1 MVRDVENKYLMLDN
15 RTRKVALVVSPLL
28 SHPLLE
34 VALASLFNVLQ
45 CPSITVLP
53 SSVMAAVGGGLRS
66 ALVIDIGWAETSVS
80 AVLEYREVAQKRTV
94 RASKMLNEEFS
105 KAIAKG
111 EDITFTEGEEVL
123 TRMAWCREREGSGVT
138 KIGGNEAAL
147 SISFSATSVQLTTND
162 LAAPADRVLFA
173 QNTPNQELDDHELPI
188 HLLAYNVLLSLPID
202 VRKLCMSRIV
212 IAGGAS
218 NMPGLKRRVLQ
229 ELEYLVQQRGWDPVR
244 NYGSAGMRRKGDV
257 LPKRAVNVQSS
268 AVPGTIPV
276 KVTEDTASPPPAA
289 VDFAPAHLSPQEP
302 DPVFAKL
309 RQQQLKLDPIPVEGV
324 VRAVNTL
331 GAWAGASLAM
341 NLRVRGVVE
350 IERERFM
357 QHGLVGGASKKEVS
371 VAAQR
376 QSLGPGVRPGGTE
389 RSSWNLGI
397 WA

>member
-1 MVRDVENKYLMLDN
+1 
-15 RTRKVALVVSPLL
+15 
-28 SHPLLE
+28 
-34 VALASLFNVLQ
+34 
-45 CPSITVLP
+45 
-53 SSVMAAVGGGLRS
+53 
-66 ALVIDIGWAETSVS
+66 
-80 AVLEYREVAQKRTV
+80 
-94 RASKMLNEEFS
+94 
-105 KAIAKG
+105 
-111 EDITFTEGEEVL
+111 
-123 TRMAWCREREGSGVT
+123 
-138 KIGGNEAAL
+138 
-147 SISFSATSVQLTTND
+147 
-162 LAAPADRVLFA
+162 
-173 QNTPNQELDDHELPI
+173 
-188 HLLAYNVLLSLPID
+188 
-202 VRKLCMSRIV
+202 
-212 IAGGAS
+212 
-218 NMPGLKRRVLQ
+218 MPGLKRRVLQ